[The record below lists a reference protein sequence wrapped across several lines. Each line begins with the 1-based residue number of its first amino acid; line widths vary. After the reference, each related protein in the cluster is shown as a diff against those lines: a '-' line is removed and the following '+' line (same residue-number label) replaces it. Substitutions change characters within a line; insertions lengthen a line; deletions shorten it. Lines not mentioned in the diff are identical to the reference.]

1 MGLLAALK
9 AIGAQLLG
17 FKFLFTIFQ
26 ERTRAYYLHQGLTL
40 GSAQYIATGRGYTMS
55 SNFVKL
61 FSWYARSHFYC
72 GIELLFM
79 TLNYYAFTSSG
90 GRHFTAA
97 FSFAPLLANTWPV
110 LLVAL
115 SMWFSPWIFNPHSFQ
130 ATAIVAHWYE
140 FRQWID
146 GEAESGEP
154 SGWKAWHSAHWRP
167 QRSTL
172 RPRRK
177 VPLYL

>member
-110 LLVAL
+110 LLPLPLPLTITLPLTLLLTLTLPLPLPLPLAL
-115 SMWFSPWIFNPHSFQ
+115 TLSLTRCCSSRYPCGSRRGSS
-130 ATAIVAHWYE
+130 T
-140 FRQWID
+140 RT
-146 GEAESGEP
+146 P
-154 SGWKAWHSAHWRP
+154 SR
-167 QRSTL
+167 
-172 RPRRK
+172 
-177 VPLYL
+177 

>member
-61 FSWYARSHFYC
+61 FSWYARSHPKPYP
-72 GIELLFM
+72 
-79 TLNYYAFTSSG
+79 
-90 GRHFTAA
+90 H
-97 FSFAPLLANTWPV
+97 PDPDPDPDP
-110 LLVAL
+110 
-115 SMWFSPWIFNPHSFQ
+115 SPSPSPSPNP
-130 ATAIVAHWYE
+130 
-140 FRQWID
+140 
-146 GEAESGEP
+146 
-154 SGWKAWHSAHWRP
+154 
-167 QRSTL
+167 ST
-172 RPRRK
+172 
-177 VPLYL
+177 

>member
-110 LLVAL
+110 LLPLPLTRTIAPPLPLPLPLDLTLPLRLAL
-115 SMWFSPWIFNPHSFQ
+115 TLALTLPVTRCCSSPSPCGSRRGSS
-130 ATAIVAHWYE
+130 T
-140 FRQWID
+140 RT
-146 GEAESGEP
+146 P
-154 SGWKAWHSAHWRP
+154 SR
-167 QRSTL
+167 
-172 RPRRK
+172 
-177 VPLYL
+177 

>member
-61 FSWYARSHFYC
+61 FSWYARSH
-72 GIELLFM
+72 
-79 TLNYYAFTSSG
+79 
-90 GRHFTAA
+90 
-97 FSFAPLLANTWPV
+97 P
-110 LLVAL
+110 
-115 SMWFSPWIFNPHSFQ
+115 NPDPHPNP
-130 ATAIVAHWYE
+130 
-140 FRQWID
+140 D
-146 GEAESGEP
+146 LKP
-154 SGWKAWHSAHWRP
+154 P
-167 QRSTL
+167 
-172 RPRRK
+172 
-177 VPLYL
+177 